1 MARRRRSLA
10 CVTAKAPIQRGLT
23 QVEVLVIVAVL
34 AILVGLV
41 IPWFSDAN
49 SKANRVTCNNH
60 MKNVGLVF
68 RIFATDHAGRLPY
81 ELNSD
86 QGGTKE
92 VSLDPN
98 RIWQQFAVLSNELVT
113 PAILNCPSDGER
125 RRLTSFAG
133 FTNNRYLSY
142 FLRLGADTEDH
153 YSILAGD
160 RNLVLNGRSLSNEV
174 QAVGTNGILGF
185 DQRIHNQ
192 YGNIGMADGSVGQ
205 VSSDRVLLLFKDDR
219 TNDARPFTLL
229 VP

>member
-1 MARRRRSLA
+1 MN
-10 CVTAKAPIQRGLT
+10 AKAPIQRGLT
-23 QVEVLVIVAVL
+23 QVEVLVVVAVL

-41 IPWFSDAN
+41 IPWFSDAK

-60 MKNVGLVF
+60 MKNVGLAF
-68 RIFATDHAGRLPY
+68 RTFAFDHAGRLPY
-81 ELNSD
+81 ELNSE

-98 RIWQQFAVLSNELVT
+98 RIWPQFGVLSNVLVT
-113 PAILNCPSDGER
+113 PAILNCPSDSER

-142 FLRLGADTEDH
+142 FLRLGAGEDDH
-153 YSILAGD
+153 NSIFSGD

-174 QAVGTNGILGF
+174 VAVGTNGILGF
-185 DQRIHNQ
+185 NRRIHNQ
-192 YGNIGMADGSVGQ
+192 EGNIGLADGSVQQ
-205 VSSDRVLLLFKDDR
+205 VSSDRLIELFNDDR
-219 TNDARPFTLL
+219 TKDARPFTLL